1 MVCSRVCCSVLLPA
15 LLVGAAKPAP
25 AQCPQSRIA
34 VSFGGV
40 AHYDLP
46 AGWMDAQSAGT
57 LASTAA
63 VWVVDDFELTGLSPS
78 TTVACT
84 IRLILTGQLAAS
96 TYQPYHYAGGYAD
109 ASIRISQTAGQDSV
123 DAWMSNGAPQES
135 LVETTLELPVVLTAG
150 TGFRL
155 EFFLLVGTD
164 VSSAPSYLRGEIRF
178 DGLPPQAG
186 VRSCAGF
193 VINPTAV
200 VPQTWAHVKALYRN
214 SGR

>member
-1 MVCSRVCCSVLLPA
+1 MVCSRIWCSVLLPA

-25 AQCPQSRIA
+25 AQCPQSRTA

-40 AHYDLP
+40 AQYDLP
-46 AGWMDAQSAGT
+46 AGWMNAQSAES
-57 LASTAA
+57 LASKAA

-78 TTVACT
+78 TIVACT

-96 TYQPYHYAGGYAD
+96 DRPYHYAGGYAN
-109 ASIRISQTAGQDSV
+109 ASIHISQTAGQDSV
-123 DAWMSNGAPQES
+123 DAGISNGAPQEN

-150 TGFRL
+150 SGFRL

-164 VSSAPSYLRGEIRF
+164 VSSAPSYLRGEIQF

-186 VRSCAGF
+186 VRSCTGF

-200 VPQTWAHVKALYRN
+200 VAQTWAHVKALYRS

>member
-1 MVCSRVCCSVLLPA
+1 
-15 LLVGAAKPAP
+15 
-25 AQCPQSRIA
+25 
-34 VSFGGV
+34 
-40 AHYDLP
+40 
-46 AGWMDAQSAGT
+46 MDAQSAGT